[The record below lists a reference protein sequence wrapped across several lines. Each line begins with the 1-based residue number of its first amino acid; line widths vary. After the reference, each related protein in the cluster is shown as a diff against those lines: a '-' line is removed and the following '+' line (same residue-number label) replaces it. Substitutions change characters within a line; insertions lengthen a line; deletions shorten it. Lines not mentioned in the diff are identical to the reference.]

1 MTISNDIHTYHTSGV
16 DGCGE
21 CVKNP
26 LSIPPHHTSIGVWG
40 VVWCGVK
47 HFGKVCVGVEQ

>member
-1 MTISNDIHTYHTSGV
+1 SNDIHTYHTSGV
-16 DGCGE
+16 EGCGE

-47 HFGKVCVGVEQ
+47 HFVKVCVGEEE